1 MVMAQSATRSQQEF
15 LKGAIQRLGMTRASF
30 AQRISV
36 PEKTLDKWLAPAG
49 TSDFRK
55 MPDMVWTYVI
65 EILAW
70 DAKMPDIPPLGVYDD
85 ANQPEIL
92 VKPSVAL
99 NAHRAEIRKIVE
111 SNRAS
116 NARVF
121 GSVLRGEDTVE
132 SDLDLLV
139 EPQPG
144 MTLLNV
150 GAIECGVS
158 ELLGVEV
165 DVLTPN
171 ALPEKFRARV
181 MAEAQPV

>member
-1 MVMAQSATRSQQEF
+1 M
-15 LKGAIQRLGMTRASF
+15 
-30 AQRISV
+30 
-36 PEKTLDKWLAPAG
+36 
-49 TSDFRK
+49 
-55 MPDMVWTYVI
+55 
-65 EILAW
+65 
-70 DAKMPDIPPLGVYDD
+70 
-85 ANQPEIL
+85 
-92 VKPSVAL
+92 
-99 NAHRAEIRKIVE
+99 IVE
-111 SNRAS
+111 RNRAS

-121 GSVLRGEDTVE
+121 GSVLRGEDTDE

-139 EPQPG
+139 EPEPG

-171 ALPEKFRARV
+171 ALPDKFRARV